1 MKSWKDFTDNEEIS
15 NIPTCVGNPI
25 TYIKYISDHGEKL
38 WEASRINFNCHIN
51 MSKFVSV

>member
-1 MKSWKDFTDNEEIS
+1 MKSWKDFTDNEQIS